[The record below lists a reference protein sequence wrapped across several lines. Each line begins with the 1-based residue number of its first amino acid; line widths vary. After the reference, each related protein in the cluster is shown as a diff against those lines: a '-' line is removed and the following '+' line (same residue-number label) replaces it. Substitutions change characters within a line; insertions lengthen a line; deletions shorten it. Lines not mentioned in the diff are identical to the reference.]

1 MTGPAI
7 GALKALDKEW
17 RSKAVQLDIAGKHRE
32 AAMYRE
38 RSDELWA
45 AMHATEPA

>member
-32 AAMYRE
+32 ADMSRQ
-38 RSDELWA
+38 RSAALWA
-45 AMHATEPA
+45 ALHATAPA